1 MSSAAGE
8 IEFTLTGP
16 LEKNS
21 YANYLKM
28 ESIAFKHLF
37 QPALTPYPGKISSE
51 TACAKEFLPR
61 EEFLQLLGQKVHV
74 SFVKAGARKTF
85 GVCAKADAVYEAAV
99 GLLHLANGYAL
110 KFAAF
115 VKPPAGQAQ
124 LKKLLTSF
132 SAE

>member
-1 MSSAAGE
+1 MTNAAGE
-8 IEFTLTGP
+8 IELTLTGP

-37 QPALTPYPGKISSE
+37 QPALTPYPGKISNE
-51 TACAKEFLPR
+51 TKCAKEFLPK
-61 EEFLQLLGQKVHV
+61 EEFLQMFGQKVHV

-99 GLLHLANGYAL
+99 GLLHLGNGYAL

-115 VKPPAGQAQ
+115 VKPPAGANE
-124 LKKLLTSF
+124 LKKILAAFT
-132 SAE
+132 AE